1 MIPGRVPPVA
11 DWKPSARLDAL
22 RRRAEVLAAIRH
34 FFAERQV
41 LEIEA
46 PVLSGAATPAP
57 YLESFRTRY
66 SGPGGG
72 RDVYLHTSPEFPLKR
87 LLAAGSGPV
96 YSLGKVFRQ
105 GEAGRLHNPEFT
117 MLEWYRPDFDHH
129 RLMAEVEELVRTL
142 VPSLPAARWL
152 TYSELFQRYLDLDP
166 HRADVEQLRA
176 AGAGKG
182 LPEMGADR
190 DGWLDLLMTH
200 RIEPQLDPAVP
211 VFVYDYPASQ
221 AALARVR
228 AGDPPVAERFELY
241 CGGMELANG
250 FHELRDAAEQRR
262 RFEAELAARRQAGLD
277 DVPPDERFLAAL
289 EQGLPDCAGVALGVD
304 RLVMLVTGAKAIG
317 EVLAFDWER
326 A

>member
-1 MIPGRVPPVA
+1 VA
-11 DWKPSARLDAL
+11 DWRPSARLDTL
-22 RRRAEVLAAIRH
+22 KRRAELLAAMRR
-34 FFAERQV
+34 FFHERGV

-46 PVLSGAATPAP
+46 PILSGAATPAP
-57 YLESFRTRY
+57 YLESFRTRFA
-66 SGPGGG
+66 GPGGA

-117 MLEWYRPDFDHH
+117 MLEWYRPGLDYHG
-129 RLMAEVEELVRTL
+129 LMDEVEALVRTL
-142 VPSLPAARWL
+142 IPRLPRAIRV
-152 TYSELFQRYLDLDP
+152 TYRDLFERHLGLDP
-166 HRADVEQLRA
+166 HGAGIERLRNA
-176 AGAGKG
+176 AGEGG
-182 LPEMGADR
+182 PEMGEDR
-190 DGWLDLLMTH
+190 DGWLDLLMSH
-200 RIEPQLDPAVP
+200 RIEPCLDPAVP

-250 FHELRDAAEQRR
+250 FHELQDAAEQRR
-262 RFEAELAARRQAGLD
+262 RFEAERSARRKAGMVEVPLD
-277 DVPPDERFLAAL
+277 EPFLTAL

-304 RLVMLVTGAKAIG
+304 RLVMLATGASSIG
-317 EVLAFDWER
+317 EVLAFDWGR